1 MKAYRKSGRGAVAIP
16 MPGPR
21 PRRGHLP
28 PPRTTKVPP
37 RTAGSSPVQ
46 LGSGEGPLLAGM
58 SVIVFPGRS
67 SRSLAGSA
75 AVVGGVIISAGLA
88 AISSVR
94 PDSADAGGGDAGRR
108 GERAGRTVWCAG
120 RCRSSTGEAI
130 SISGAGERRVI
141 SRSRIVAVTC
151 SLLSD
156 PQPSI
161 AVARAVRERRARV
174 RMHPPV
180 ARCLIPSS

>member
-1 MKAYRKSGRGAVAIP
+1 

-37 RTAGSSPVQ
+37 RTVGVSPLQ

-58 SVIVFPGRS
+58 SVMVFPGRS

-75 AVVGGVIISAGLA
+75 AVMGGVTMSAGLA
-88 AISSVR
+88 AISSVS
-94 PDSADAGGGDAGRR
+94 PDSADAGRGAAGRGAAGRR
-108 GERAGRTVWCAG
+108 GERAGRMVWCAG
-120 RCRSSTGEAI
+120 RCRSSTGETI
-130 SISGAGERRVI
+130 STSGAGAGRVI
-141 SRSRIVAVTC
+141 SRSGIEAVTC

-161 AVARAVRERRARV
+161 AVVKAVRERRASE

-180 ARCLIPSS
+180 ARCLIPTS